1 MSNKSFTNDFYKG
14 MKDQFCINLSVKGFE
29 KFVKTYLRT
38 K

>member
-29 KFVKTYLRT
+29 KNS
-38 K
+38 